1 MVDVEQMQAQVLVYD
16 PRVTHS
22 HWEDY
27 NHGCRSVDGL
37 KRQLK
42 RGVKRGDWVG
52 WRLLTIYEEVLGN
65 Q

>member
-1 MVDVEQMQAQVLVYD
+1 MVNAQQAQSQVLVFD
-16 PRVTHS
+16 PRVTQS

-27 NHGCRSVDGL
+27 NHSCRTVEGL
-37 KRQLK
+37 KKQLR

-52 WRLLTIYEEVLGN
+52 WRLITIHKEVLGN